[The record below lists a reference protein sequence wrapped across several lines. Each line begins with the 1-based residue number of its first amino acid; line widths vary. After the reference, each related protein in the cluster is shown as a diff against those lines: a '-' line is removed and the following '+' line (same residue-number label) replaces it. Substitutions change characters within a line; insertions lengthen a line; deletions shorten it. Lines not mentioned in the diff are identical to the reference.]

1 MDLLIVAGMK
11 LKQVDGQPIAHL
23 SFYQA
28 LELVKA
34 ASRCDA
40 SSQHLLSN
48 PPFVPVYRADSDAHA
63 IRPVTLSFVDTEL
76 PTIGATLGVSATTSG
91 MEASSTSLVST
102 TDLMSEES
110 SAVYSTDRSQLSS
123 MGDSAHTVRTSFCTV
138 LPEHHRY
145 LNHVRRYLTLV
156 IAVSTPADRKG
167 SGSAR
172 WRRSTVG

>member
-76 PTIGATLGVSATTSG
+76 PTIGATLGVSTTSATTSAA
-91 MEASSTSLVST
+91 EASPNSSVST
-102 TDLMSEES
+102 TNLMSEQS
-110 SAVYSTDRSQLSS
+110 SAAYSTDRSRVSS
-123 MGDSAHTVRTSFCTV
+123 VGYSPCTVRTKLLLYPS
-138 LPEHHRY
+138 
-145 LNHVRRYLTLV
+145 
-156 IAVSTPADRKG
+156 VSKSRFHYHW
-167 SGSAR
+167 SNVQLLLR
-172 WRRSTVG
+172 MQI